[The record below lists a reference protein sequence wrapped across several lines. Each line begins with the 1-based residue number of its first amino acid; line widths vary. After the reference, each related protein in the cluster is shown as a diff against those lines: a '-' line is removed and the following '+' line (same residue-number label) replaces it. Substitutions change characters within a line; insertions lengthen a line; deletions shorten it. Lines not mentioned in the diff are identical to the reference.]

1 MNTYSKNN
9 FLNTLKAFR
18 NVEKEKF
25 FPRFFKT
32 GKGEYGEGDQFWGI
46 TVPDNRSVAKRYFF
60 LIPLEELSPLLQ
72 HPIHEVRLC
81 ALLMMVYR
89 YESKKLPD
97 VRKELYTL
105 YTKHTTNIN
114 NWDLVDTSAPA
125 IVGAWLFDKKRD
137 VLYTWAKKGHLWEQ
151 RIAIIAT
158 FYFIRKNQFED
169 TVAICKLLLK
179 HEHDLIHKACGWML
193 REAGKRNEDVL
204 LYFLAEHH
212 AEMPRTMLRYAI
224 EKLPE
229 SRRKRILEGQY
240 F

>member
-1 MNTYSKNN
+1 MTTPASILKS
-9 FLNTLKAFR
+9 LKALH
-18 NVEKEKF
+18 NKEKAAL

-32 GKGEYGEGDQFWGI
+32 GKGEYGEGDQFWGVS
-46 TVPDNRSVAKRYFF
+46 VPNNRMVAKKYFATVS
-60 LIPLEELSPLLQ
+60 IEDLSELLQ

-89 YESKKLPD
+89 FESKKLPD
-97 VRKELYTL
+97 VRAALYKT
-105 YTKHTTNIN
+105 YTTHAQWIN
-114 NWDLVDTSAPA
+114 NWDLVDSSAPQ
-125 IVGAWLFDKKRD
+125 IVGGWLFDKNRD
-137 VLYTWAKKGHLWEQ
+137 VLYAWAKKGHLWEQ

-158 FYFIRKNQFED
+158 FYFIRRNQFED
-169 TVAICKLLLK
+169 TVALCKLLLK

-193 REAGKRNEDVL
+193 RESGKRNEDVL
-204 LYFLAEHH
+204 IYFLAEHH

-229 SRRKRILEGQY
+229 SRRKRILEGKY

>member
-1 MNTYSKNN
+1 MYSKSS
-9 FLNTLKAFR
+9 FLKDLKAFR
-18 NVEKEKF
+18 IPEKAAF

-46 TVPDNRSVAKRYFF
+46 TVPNNRIVAKKYFAS
-60 LIPLEELSPLLQ
+60 ISIEDLSILL
-72 HPIHEVRLC
+72 HDPIHEIRLC

-89 YESKKLPD
+89 YESKTLPD
-97 VRKELYTL
+97 VRAALYKLMVT
-105 YTKHTTNIN
+105 HTDCIN
-114 NWDLVDTSAPA
+114 NWDLVDSSAA
-125 IVGAWLFDKKRD
+125 QIIGAWLFDKKRD
-137 VLYTWAKKGHLWEQ
+137 QLYTWAKKGHLWEQ
-151 RIAIIAT
+151 RMAIVAT

-193 REAGKRNEDVL
+193 REVGKRNEEVL
-204 LYFLAEHH
+204 IYFLAEHH

-229 SRRKRILEGQY
+229 SRRKRLLEGKY